1 MNFEDTL
8 DAQYYG
14 LFSDGVFRIKF
25 AENHFFYICEKV
37 EYGFPPS

>member
-8 DAQYYG
+8 DYG
-14 LFSDGVFRIKF
+14 PFSDGVFRIKF

-37 EYGFPPS
+37 EYGFPIS